1 LHRTV
6 PESTVRVCWQPGPP
20 IWQRFG
26 SDPDPDPKWRS
37 GTVANTTHADTTEL
51 RREAETLKIRA
62 AALSTLLV
70 MRLDWLSSYG
80 CGDCTGLLGATLG
93 STSAERPQYRSVGHD
108 EQGAAAVV
116 AAEVLHTDS
125 AWMTATGSP
134 SNEGR
139 DRTAGLG
146 SFVGELL
153 RTRPPGFSL
162 HRFHP
167 LRITN
172 WANTDGA
179 DMKSYEFVQIYS
191 SEAIWTI
198 ASSKAHS
205 VLPDRRPYEPL
216 FYESKSDAIPPRER
230 QIMSRSAGSWIL
242 ILCGSIRS
250 WILDPKPEC
259 WIMDF
264 RSRAEV
270 PDHGPRYLP
279 GRNELI
285 WW

>member
-1 LHRTV
+1 MALRT
-6 PESTVRVCWQPGPP
+6 PSGLQA
-20 IWQRFG
+20 
-26 SDPDPDPKWRS
+26 PDSRDGIFP
-37 GTVANTTHADTTEL
+37 HADTTDL
-51 RREAETLKIRA
+51 CREAEMLKIRA

-93 STSAERPQYRSVGHD
+93 STSAERPQYRSAGHD

-146 SFVGELL
+146 SFVGEPL

-179 DMKSYEFVQIYS
+179 DMKPYEFVHIYS
-191 SEAIWTI
+191 SEAISTI

-205 VLPDRRPYEPL
+205 LLPDRRPYEPL
-216 FYESKSDAIPPRER
+216 STGRNQTQYHTARD
-230 QIMSRSAGSWIL
+230 
-242 ILCGSIRS
+242 RS
-250 WILDPKPEC
+250 WAGAPDPGFWSC
-259 WIMDF
+259 
-264 RSRAEV
+264 AV
-270 PDHGPRYLP
+270 ALDHGF
-279 GRNELI
+279 
-285 WW
+285 